1 MLCVFQHAVEAV
13 WKAVEDMMHPE
24 QPAEARHAVLLL
36 LRAIIQGQVHI
47 SNTLSTTTHQCGEQ
61 HSRFP
66 PDLLVQGERLG
77 PLRAHFFKIVLD
89 YQPCNEDLAERL
101 EVFKALTENGK
112 DITYLE
118 EEIGMVRT
126 CFGVL
131 KETVHLK
138 REILSH
144 VFCVEEK
151 KEAALQFTCI

>member
-13 WKAVEDMMHPE
+13 WKAVEDMMQPE
-24 QPAEARHAVLLL
+24 QPPEARHAVLVL

-47 SNTLSTTTHQCGEQ
+47 LNTLRTTMHHGGGH

-66 PDLLVQGERLG
+66 HDLLVQGERLG
-77 PLRAHFFKIVLD
+77 LLRAYFFKIILD

-118 EEIGMVRT
+118 EEIGTVHT
-126 CFGVL
+126 CFDSTWG
-131 KETVHLK
+131 
-138 REILSH
+138 S
-144 VFCVEEK
+144 
-151 KEAALQFTCI
+151 